1 MAKHIIAES
10 YTFNPATKTITIDNK
25 LVRQEQLLLITN
37 VTRGTVLYNF
47 SDPALGAASYT
58 TSSNVTTGQSTTT
71 ILLNYATGSMSST
84 DKLSIIV
91 EETNELFQP
100 SQEYTD
106 PVNKFRTSSPQAL
119 IDTDFEYGT
128 QSTKWET
135 LAMVNN
141 RPFAF
146 YDVTRPMNISNV
158 YSAGPNT
165 RSFIAN
171 TFPSI
176 PPVQGAPFFIQDT
189 TFAGADGVYIAEYS
203 NLAANLVQYTGKVQ
217 YTGTAA
223 NLFTSNVTAAFYGN
237 IYSNVIITMA
247 NIAFRGN
254 IIDVSTAIP
263 HGLLIGNEIALV
275 LATGGGGFAPNGS
288 WTVATVTNNTS
299 FSFFANNTP
308 TGSIIGGNLYVRPTG
323 QSLHRA
329 FDGGVIFST
338 NSASHNNQLIRQTRR
353 YFRYQSGKGIQVST
367 GSIMKPNFNIDRISA
382 VNTTVTVVSK
392 QPHNLI
398 PGAGITVAGCNEAGY
413 NGSFQI
419 ESVIDAYRLT
429 YNATTSGMAS
439 PASGNY
445 VVSVST
451 WYGATNRL
459 GIFDSQNGL
468 FFEYDGTTLYAVR
481 RSSTYQ
487 LSGFCTVSP
496 GSEIVTGVSVNGVSP
511 IYSKQLIPGDFVV
524 IKGMSYKV
532 DSILSDNQFVI
543 IPSYRGIVP
552 ITNGIVSK
560 TIDLKIPQSQFN
572 LDKLDGT
579 GSSGINVDL
588 TKMQMFYIDYSWYG
602 AGFIRWGMRGQNG
615 DCIYAHKLMNNNV
628 NYEAYMR
635 SGNLPARYETAT
647 VPTDTL
653 LTANVT
659 AAEVGTI
666 FVHDTTGFP
675 PVGSAVLRTAN
686 AYEYFNYT
694 AKTANTFTGLTRGQT
709 GNLNLLVTST
719 STENPV
725 LTTVNTTGIQIG
737 QYVDNKDFVDAG
749 AFVTNLVS
757 NTSIT
762 LSQAPNKVGTFGL
775 KVAPMG
781 LTAQVWNYSGTV
793 PIAVE
798 HHGPIF
804 APTLSHWG
812 TSVIMDGR
820 FDDDKSFVFTQGTQ
834 SGISVPANGG
844 RSCIQSFRVS
854 PSVSNGV
861 AGGGLGIREIIN
873 RMQMVLRQIDLF
885 ANGSVLVSIIL
896 NGTVTPGTPN
906 WQSVGGSSLAQYI
919 NHTPGTRIDGGE
931 VIYGFY
937 LNTTGI
943 AAQFNTTQQ
952 DLTLVRDLGTSI
964 LSGGTSAFSNVDV
977 YPNGPDMVT
986 IVAQNIGPVVANINS
1001 RMSWTEAQA

>member
-58 TSSNVTTGQSTTT
+58 TSANVTNGEVKTT

-84 DKLSIIV
+84 DKISIIV
-91 EETNELFQP
+91 EETNESFQP

-176 PPVQGAPFFIQDT
+176 PPVQGSPFFIQDT

-367 GSIMKPNFNIDRISA
+367 GSIMKPNFNVDRISA
-382 VNTTVTVVSK
+382 VGTTVTVVSK

-413 NGSFQI
+413 NGSFQV

-487 LSGFCTVSP
+487 LSGFCSISP

-552 ITNGIVSK
+552 ITNAIVSK

-647 VPTDTL
+647 FPTDTL

-725 LTTVNTTGIQIG
+725 LTTVNTSGIQVG

-896 NGTVTPGTPN
+896 NGTVSPGTPN

-937 LNTTGI
+937 LNTTGV
-943 AAQFNTTQQ
+943 ATQFNTTQQ
-952 DLTLVRDLGTSI
+952 DLNLVRDLGTSI
-964 LSGGTSAFSNVDV
+964 LSGGTSALSNVDV

>member
-1 MAKHIIAES
+1 MAKHVIAES
-10 YTFNPATKTITIDNK
+10 YTFTPTTKTITIDNK
-25 LVRQEQLLLITN
+25 WIRQEQLLLITN

-58 TSSNVTTGQSTTT
+58 TSANVITGQPTTT
-71 ILLNYATGSMSST
+71 VLLNYATGSMSSA
-84 DKLSIIV
+84 DKISIIV
-91 EETNELFQP
+91 EETNESFQP

-106 PVNKFRTSSPQAL
+106 PVNKFRVSTPQAL

-141 RPFAF
+141 RPYAF

-158 YSAGPNT
+158 FSFAANT
-165 RSFIAN
+165 RIFVAN
-171 TFPSI
+171 TFPSV
-176 PPVQGAPFFIQDT
+176 PPVQGSPFFIQDT
-189 TFAGADGVYIAEYS
+189 TFVGADGLYVAEYS
-203 NLAANLVQYTGKVQ
+203 NLAANTVQYTGKVQ

-223 NLFTSNVTAAFYGN
+223 NLFTSNVTSAFYGN
-237 IYSNVIITMA
+237 TYSNAIIA
-247 NIAFRGN
+247 LSNISFRGN
-254 IIDVSTAIP
+254 TIDVTTAIP

-308 TGSIIGGNLYVRPTG
+308 TGSIIGGNLFVRPTG
-323 QSLHRA
+323 ASIHRA
-329 FDGGVIFST
+329 FDGGVTFST

-353 YFRYQSGKGIQVST
+353 YFRYQSGKGIQIST
-367 GSIMKPNFNIDRISA
+367 GSILKPNFNIDRITLSG
-382 VNTTVTVVSK
+382 TTVTIVAK
-392 QPHNLI
+392 APHNLI
-398 PGAGITVAGCNEAGY
+398 PGAGITVAGCNETGY
-413 NGSFQI
+413 NGNYNVAL
-419 ESVIDAYRLT
+419 VIDAYRFT
-429 YNATTSGMAS
+429 YNATTVGMNS

-445 VVSVST
+445 VVSVSS

-487 LSGFCTVSP
+487 LSGFGSIVP
-496 GSEIVTGVSVNGVSP
+496 GSEVVTGVTVNGVSP
-511 IYSKQLIPGDFVV
+511 IYSKQLIPGDYVV

-552 ITNGIVSK
+552 ITNAIISK
-560 TIDLKIPQSQFN
+560 TIDYKISQSQFN
-572 LDKLDGT
+572 LDKMDGT
-579 GSSGINVDL
+579 GSSGMNIDL

-602 AGFIRWGMRGQNG
+602 AGFIRWGFRGQAG
-615 DCIYAHKLMNNNV
+615 DCIYAHKLMNNNT

-635 SGNLPARYETAT
+635 SGNLPARYESAT
-647 VPTDTL
+647 FPTDTL
-653 LTANVT
+653 LAANVT

-666 FVHDTTGFP
+666 FVQDTTGFP
-675 PVGSAVLRTAN
+675 PSGSFALRTAN
-686 AYEYFNYT
+686 AYEYVTYT
-694 AKTANTFTGLTRGQT
+694 GKTANTFTGLTRGQT
-709 GNLNLLVTST
+709 GNLVAQVTASST
-719 STENPV
+719 DNPV
-725 LTTVNTTGIQIG
+725 LTTLNTTGIQIG
-737 QYVDNKDFVDAG
+737 QYVDNNNFVDTG
-749 AFVTNLVS
+749 SFVTNLVS

-762 LSQAPNKVGTFGL
+762 LSQAPNRTGTFGL
-775 KVAPMG
+775 KIAPMG

-804 APTLSHWG
+804 APTISHWG

-820 FDDDKSFVFTQGTQ
+820 FDDDKSFVFTQGTT
-834 SGISVPANGG
+834 SGISVPVRA
-844 RSCIQSFRVS
+844 SLAIQSFRIS
-854 PSVSNGV
+854 PSVSGGV
-861 AGGGLGIREIIN
+861 AGQGLGVREIVN

-885 ANGSVLVSIIL
+885 ANGSVLVSVIL
-896 NGTVTPGTPN
+896 NGSVSPGTPN
-906 WQSVGGSSLAQYI
+906 WISAGGSSLAQYI
-919 NHTPGTRIDGGE
+919 NHSTGTTITGGE

-937 LNTTGI
+937 LNTTGV
-943 AAQFNTTQQ
+943 ATQFNTTQQ
-952 DLTLVRDLGTSI
+952 DLALVRDLGTSI
-964 LSGGTSAFSNVDV
+964 LSGGNSTLSNVNI
-977 YPNGPDMVT
+977 YPDGPDMVT
-986 IVAQNIGPVVANINS
+986 IVAQNIGPVVANINC

>member
-1 MAKHIIAES
+1 MARKAILETG
-10 YTFNPATKTITIDNK
+10 YTFTPSTNTVVIPRAIPRERLI
-25 LVRQEQLLLITN
+25 LITN
-37 VTRGTVLYNF
+37 VTTNTVIYNF
-47 SDPALGAASYT
+47 SDNNLRATSYT
-58 TSSNVTTGQSTTT
+58 IATSSAGVTTTT
-71 ILLNYATGSMSST
+71 LVLNYSTASMSST
-84 DKLSIIV
+84 DKLQIIV
-91 EETNELFQP
+91 DEYEEKFLPAEIV
-100 SQEYTD
+100 TD
-106 PVNKFRTSSPQAL
+106 PVNKFRVSEPQAL

-176 PPVQGAPFFIQDT
+176 PPVQGSPFFIQDT

-367 GSIMKPNFNIDRISA
+367 GSIMKPNFNVDRISA
-382 VNTTVTVVSK
+382 VGTTVTVVSK

-413 NGSFQI
+413 NGSFQV

-487 LSGFCTVSP
+487 LSGFCSISP

-552 ITNGIVSK
+552 ITNAIVSK

-647 VPTDTL
+647 FPTDTL

-896 NGTVTPGTPN
+896 NGTVSPGTPN

-937 LNTTGI
+937 LNTTGV
-943 AAQFNTTQQ
+943 ATQFNTTQQ
-952 DLTLVRDLGTSI
+952 DLNLVRDLGTSI
-964 LSGGTSAFSNVDV
+964 LSGGTSALSNVDV